1 MKRKKTNVAVLLLV
15 LIIGLG
21 GIGSIIAYSLHVN
34 ANIPQLYVRERRG
47 TGERMYRNTVGINIR
62 ENYPRNPAQL
72 MDLYL
77 SSVLFLY
84 GNIILDE
91 GIFMEV
97 IEFQR
102 EMFSGELLA
111 ASTPQSQFENLMTSL
126 EVFDYLGLSLRTST
140 VENIRHD
147 FYDQRTA
154 LAYVIHPFFLQ
165 DNIYRVYHLVQ
176 DEFDMWRINSWSQAD
191 SDFNVMP

>member
-1 MKRKKTNVAVLLLV
+1 MKKKKTNVAVLLFV
-15 LIIGLG
+15 LIIGIG
-21 GIGSIIAYSLHVN
+21 GIVSIVAYSMHVN

-47 TGERMYRNTVGINIR
+47 TGERLYRNTVGINIR

-77 SSVLFLY
+77 LSVSFLY

-102 EMFSGELLA
+102 EMFSDELLA
-111 ASTPQSQFENLMTSL
+111 SSTAQSQFDNLMASL
-126 EVFDYLGLSLRTST
+126 EVLDYLGLSLRTST

-165 DNIYRVYHLVQ
+165 DNIYRVYHLAM
-176 DEFDMWRINSWSQAD
+176 DENNKWRINSWSQAD
-191 SDFNVMP
+191 SDFNILP